1 MIHFLLH
8 HLYLLPPLS
17 YCRKYCYLAG
27 VGRSGLGG
35 SEDLP
40 NTTFHRPALPPIV
53 RRHSWPLTFLA
64 LPMSDWLENVR
75 EGVLL
80 QQGPLQSAQPSPGTP
95 AYKRSCS
102 LGIPGVS
109 LSLMHMYTH
118 AHIHALVR
126 ININKFHKAVVHGT
140 SKLTQWVKPSSLS
153 STLEPQSGKRE
164 QTPLVTL

>member
-1 MIHFLLH
+1 MSGRECSYSKDLCRVLSHLLGPR
-8 HLYLLPPLS
+8 LIREAALLAS
-17 YCRKYCYLAG
+17 
-27 VGRSGLGG
+27 
-35 SEDLP
+35 
-40 NTTFHRPALPPIV
+40 
-53 RRHSWPLTFLA
+53 
-64 LPMSDWLENVR
+64 
-75 EGVLL
+75 
-80 QQGPLQSAQPSPGTP
+80 Q
-95 AYKRSCS
+95 
-102 LGIPGVS
+102 VS